1 MPPRRGAAMFR
12 NVADGHIADPGSE
25 RAGGLFKR
33 PGHDYA
39 G

>member
-1 MPPRRGAAMFR
+1 MLR
-12 NVADGHIADPGSE
+12 NLAEGRVEDPESAGE
-25 RAGGLFKR
+25 AGGLFKR